1 MQEAPKDLAPDM
13 PIELL
18 YPFYLDADMSM
29 AFAAAL
35 AGGIALESEEIERSE
50 QTSEALRKLRGNLR
64 AYAVELGGAR
74 GSSERDTAATESRL
88 VRRHTDASIFISLH
102 DELLRA
108 GRLTENPDLGAIRP
122 GDIVSMQL
130 APAVAPLRRVVEQT
144 VRLLDVTVPVLGEP
158 EAGEAPAKRGSGHKP
173 NRAPAAQAH
182 RPESDDGVEALQ
194 RLRNLFGAMLQ
205 DLEQTGMVDVVVT
218 QPEGPTV
225 IITLDERFIDGPCL
239 ELLHT
244 SNFTIVGKV
253 TKIWAAEEDVVNM
266 YRRSVVALLPPL
278 SQTITWGML
287 TLLGGISSSLDPEA
301 MRLQA
306 FQAAGISAE
315 EAKAAEEEAAA
326 QGATPAPGEDATQSA
341 AADPADR
348 IIFSNELIAAMTPT
362 VSGPALQILPLAL
375 CS

>member
-1 MQEAPKDLAPDM
+1 MHDGLDEDDVAA

-35 AGGIALESEEIERSE
+35 AGGVALESEEVERSE

-74 GSSERDTAATESRL
+74 GSSESDTAATESRL
-88 VRRHTDASIFISLH
+88 VRRHTDASVFISLH
-102 DELLRA
+102 NELRRA
-108 GRLTENPDLGAIRP
+108 GRLAESPELGSINP

-130 APAVAPLRRVVEQT
+130 GPAVAPLRRVVEQT
-144 VRLLDVTVPVLGEP
+144 IRLLDVMVPVLGDTHDTEM
-158 EAGEAPAKRGSGHKP
+158 PAKRASGHKAG
-173 NRAPAAQAH
+173 RSAPQTH
-182 RPESDDGVEALQ
+182 RTESDEGLEALR
-194 RLRNLFGAMLQ
+194 RLRSLFGAMLK
-205 DLEQTGMVDVVVT
+205 DLEQTGMVDIVVA
-218 QPEGPTV
+218 QPEGPRV
-225 IITLDERFIDGPCL
+225 IITLDERFINGPCL

-253 TKIWAAEEDVVNM
+253 TSVWPAESDVVNM

-278 SQTITWGML
+278 AQSITWGML

-306 FQAAGISAE
+306 LSAAGVSPE
-315 EAKAAEEEAAA
+315 DAKAAEEAAA
-326 QGATPAPGEDATQSA
+326 QEAKASTAGNEVQSSDTASPSDA
-341 AADPADR
+341 
-348 IIFSNELIAAMTPT
+348 IIFSDELIAAMMPV